1 MPARAAP
8 CSPVALLHHLGA
20 ELFAEPRAVAGG
32 IAVAHAGLLAGLP
45 VWTSRGCAKETLQR
59 ARRLARA
66 GQVGLV
72 VGHDEAAAQWQLAV
86 SIPPVRLAAA
96 AAGDRDALVIRRVR
110 RLLRVPRATMLEQA
124 IALASALDVDA
135 AGRQTFRI
143 LHQLLDRAV
152 ALLPSTISADDR
164 HAWALAQM
172 TRLLFLRFVESEG
185 WLDGNPRFLAAAIDR
200 CLAAR
205 RDPTRHLLQPLFF
218 GTLNRCAADRSRFAR
233 AFGVVPFLN
242 GGLFEPHAIER
253 RHALRL
259 PASYWEDA
267 FALLIDRVDVT
278 LDDAPEDGR
287 VTPELLGRVFEGVM
301 PPGERAEQGTFFTP
315 PALVAA
321 ILRET
326 IACHLAP
333 KLGRTETAIGEALDD
348 PDPVLRR
355 RLLDINVLDPAV
367 GSGAFLVGALGL
379 LHGPGPRELA
389 RVRHLVTRR
398 LHGVDRHP
406 GAVRVC
412 ELRLWL
418 EVLRAIRGQP
428 AHRIPPL
435 PNLDAQVRAGDAL
448 LDPLRSAV
456 LARGP
461 SRLLQQRQRAIL
473 GAHGGDKR
481 AAIREA
487 RRAERSALLDAMRA
501 HEAAIEHDIAQLL
514 AAARAPTLFG
524 DRPRIAPALQR
535 TLRARRQE
543 RLDLR
548 AERRRL
554 LRDAAAT
561 PFALRAAFAPV
572 LAARG
577 GFDLVVGNPPW
588 VRAERLP
595 PATRD
600 ALAARYRWWR
610 SGSEAGWHHLPDLA
624 VAFMERAFT
633 LLSPQGTMALLVPA
647 KIATAGYA
655 ATCRAALTH
664 RATIHRVANLL
675 DDPRAGFEATTY
687 PLAIIATRTSP
698 PAGHHVRIGLGADD
712 PAQPQQAWLGSRSWS
727 TALPEAQRLAA
738 RLAARHPALRES
750 VRPQLGVK
758 TGANV
763 AFLNPPA
770 ALAEWTRPAV
780 RGRDLR
786 PFAITPGST
795 LLWPANPR
803 GVPWA
808 RLPDAVAQHLEQHA
822 HRLRARVDQH
832 GGPWWQLFRTGPA
845 TAPHRVV
852 WRDLAAELQAAVIDD
867 EATVPMNSCY
877 VAAMPSRAA
886 ADALAAWLNATP
898 IRAIARL
905 SAEPAAGGCA
915 RFAARTVGAVPLPA
929 AALASTVLSVLGR
942 AARERDIQDQL
953 DDEVTELLGLSR
965 AEAELLSAVAA
976 HRR

>member
-1 MPARAAP
+1 MSPRAAFL
-8 CSPVALLHHLGA
+8 SPVALLHHLGA
-20 ELFAEPRAVAGG
+20 ELFTESRGVAGD
-32 IAVAHAGLLAGLP
+32 AALAHAGILAGLP
-45 VWTSRGCAKETLQR
+45 AWTSHGTAQETLRR
-59 ARRLARA
+59 ARRLARS
-66 GQVGLV
+66 GQVGV
-72 VGHDEAAAQWQLAV
+72 VAGQDEAAAQWHLAV
-86 SIPPVRLAAA
+86 SIPPVRLAVLV
-96 AAGDRDALVIRRVR
+96 AGDRDALVVR
-110 RLLRVPRATMLEQA
+110 RLRRQLCVPRATMLEQA
-124 IALASALDVDA
+124 IALAVALDVDA
-135 AGRQTFRI
+135 AGRTTFRV

-152 ALLPSTISADDR
+152 ALLPAAISADDR
-164 HAWALAQM
+164 HAWALAQL

-218 GTLNRCAADRSRFAR
+218 GTLNRSAADRSRFAR
-233 AFGVVPFLN
+233 AFGTVPFLN
-242 GGLFEPHAIER
+242 GGLFEPHAVER

-259 PASYWEDA
+259 PAAYWQDA
-267 FALLIDRVDVT
+267 FTLLVDRVDVT

-301 PPGERAEQGTFFTP
+301 PPGERADHGTFFTP
-315 PALVAA
+315 PALVSA

-333 KLGRTETAIGEALDD
+333 KLGRGESAIVDALDD

-418 EVLRAIRGQP
+418 EVLRALRGQP

-456 LARGP
+456 LGRGA
-461 SRLLQQRQRAIL
+461 SRLLRQRQRAIL
-473 GAHGGDKR
+473 GAHGSDKR
-481 AAIREA
+481 AAIREE
-487 RRAERSALLDAMRA
+487 RRAEREALLAAMR
-501 HEAAIEHDIAQLL
+501 ENEIAIERGIAQLL

-524 DRPRIAPALQR
+524 DRPRITPALRRAIISRRLERR
-535 TLRARRQE
+535 TA
-543 RLDLR
+543 R

-554 LRDAAAT
+554 LRDAVAT
-561 PFALRAAFAPV
+561 PFALGTAFAPV

-610 SGSEAGWHHLPDLA
+610 SGSETGWHHLPDLA

-633 LLSPQGTMALLVPA
+633 LLSPRGTMALLVPA
-647 KIATAGYA
+647 KIATAAYA
-655 ATCRAALTH
+655 ASCRAALTE
-664 RATIHRVANLL
+664 RATIHRVADLV
-675 DDPRAGFEATTY
+675 DDARAGFEATTY
-687 PLAIIATRTSP
+687 PLAIVATRTP
-698 PAGHHVRIGLGADD
+698 PAAGHQVRIGLDADD
-712 PAQPQQAWLGSRSWS
+712 PVELQQAWLGCRSWS
-727 TALPEAQRLAA
+727 TAPPEAQRLAS
-738 RLAARHPALRES
+738 RLTTCHPPLRES
-750 VRPQLGVK
+750 VRPQLGIK
-758 TGANV
+758 TGANI
-763 AFLNPPA
+763 AFLNPPD

-786 PFAITPGST
+786 PFAITPGTT
-795 LLWPANPR
+795 LLWPADSR

-808 RLPDAVAQHLEQHA
+808 RLPDAIARHLAPHA
-822 HRLRARVDQH
+822 DRLRARVDQH

-845 TAPHRVV
+845 TASHRVV
-852 WRDLAAELQAAVIDD
+852 WRDLAPELQAAVIDD
-867 EATVPMNSCY
+867 DATVPLNSCY
-877 VAAMPSRAA
+877 VAAMRSRAT

-905 SAEPAAGGCA
+905 GAEPAAGGCA
-915 RFAARTVGAVPLPA
+915 RFAARAVGSVPLPA
-929 AALASTVLSVLGR
+929 GVLAGTALAALGR
-942 AARERDIQDQL
+942 TAVQRDVQGEIDAL
-953 DDEVTELLGLSR
+953 VSDLLGLSR
-965 AEAELLSAVAA
+965 TEAELLGALAA